1 MLSREREIRYD
12 LRLCSS
18 FLFYSNSSNSHF
30 RIIYFCV
37 KQIMS
42 AVAIAQKKLKIAQ
55 ALERQAATEL
65 ISAAKLDAFRKVRAQ
80 ADTLEGGKKRRRK
93 STKAAATKKKA
104 GGKKRK
110 STKKKSSK
118 K

>member
-1 MLSREREIRYD
+1 
-12 LRLCSS
+12 
-18 FLFYSNSSNSHF
+18 
-30 RIIYFCV
+30 
-37 KQIMS
+37 MS

-80 ADTLEGGKKRRRK
+80 ADTLEGGKKRRKK
-93 STKAAATKKKA
+93 STKSSSTKKKS

-110 STKKKSSK
+110 SSK

>member
-1 MLSREREIRYD
+1 
-12 LRLCSS
+12 
-18 FLFYSNSSNSHF
+18 
-30 RIIYFCV
+30 
-37 KQIMS
+37 MS

-80 ADTLEGGKKRRRK
+80 ADTLEGGKKGRKRK

-110 STKKKSSK
+110 SSKRKSSK

>member
-1 MLSREREIRYD
+1 
-12 LRLCSS
+12 
-18 FLFYSNSSNSHF
+18 
-30 RIIYFCV
+30 
-37 KQIMS
+37 MS